1 MDASPFTLPQVLH
14 DRLSVTA
21 SYFLLALSIWALVQ
35 FIRNRPLGASWS
47 GAAVIAELM
56 LITQGL
62 LGLWMY
68 LLGGQSSLLARPFIH
83 ILYGIVAV
91 ITLPAAWGY
100 FSNLKEERVQ
110 SLAMALTCLFLW
122 GIVLRGMA
130 TAPNVVQ

>member
-1 MDASPFTLPQVLH
+1 MDGSAFTLPQILH
-14 DRLSVTA
+14 DRLAVTA
-21 SYFLLALSIWALVQ
+21 SYFLLALSIWGVVQ
-35 FIRNRPLGASWS
+35 FIRNKPLGASWS
-47 GAAVIAELM
+47 GAAVIAEFM
-56 LITQGL
+56 LIAQAL

-100 FSNLKEERVQ
+100 FGSLKEERVQ
-110 SLAMALTCLFLW
+110 ALAMALTCLFLW
-122 GIVLRGMA
+122 GIVLRGIG